1 MSSQAPNDRVISG
14 SQMIRRAVFG
24 RSVGRT
30 LARCALLTLAA
41 YVTFGFL
48 LIPTRGEGVS
58 MRPTL
63 AHGQFALMNRLAYWR
78 TPPAR
83 GDIVA
88 LRLAGPSVVYIKRI
102 IGMPGE
108 RVAIRAGTVL
118 IDGRELAE
126 PYVVFKRG
134 WEVPE
139 TVLREREYLVIGDN
153 RDMLARQH
161 DFGKARRDRII
172 GRVVIW

>member
-1 MSSQAPNDRVISG
+1 MSSPAPNDRVTSRNEG
-14 SQMIRRAVFG
+14 IRRAVFG

-30 LARCALLTLAA
+30 LTRCAVLAVAA

-48 LIPTRGEGVS
+48 MIPTRGEGVS

-63 AHGQFALMNRLAYWR
+63 VHGQFAFINRLAYWR

-102 IGMPGE
+102 VGMPGE
-108 RVAIRAGTVL
+108 HVAINAGTVL
-118 IDGRELAE
+118 VDGHALDE
-126 PYVVFKRG
+126 PYVVFTRG

-139 TVLREREYLVIGDN
+139 VVLRDREYLVIGDN
-153 RDMLARQH
+153 RDMPARQH

-172 GRVVIW
+172 GRVVTW

>member
-1 MSSQAPNDRVISG
+1 M
-14 SQMIRRAVFG
+14 FG
-24 RSVGRT
+24 RSVGWT
-30 LARCALLTLAA
+30 LTRCAALVVAA
-41 YVTFGFL
+41 YITFGFL

-63 AHGQFALMNRLAYWR
+63 THGQLALINRLAYWR
-78 TPPAR
+78 NTPAR

-108 RVAIRAGTVL
+108 RVTIEAGTVW
-118 IDGRELAE
+118 IDGRTLDE
-126 PYVVFKRG
+126 PYVVFRRA
-134 WEVPE
+134 WDVSEI
-139 TVLREREYLVIGDN
+139 VLRDREYLVIGDN
-153 RDMLARQH
+153 RDMPARQH

>member
-1 MSSQAPNDRVISG
+1 MFGG
-14 SQMIRRAVFG
+14 SMAW
-24 RSVGRT
+24 T
-30 LARCALLTLAA
+30 LTRCAVLALLA

-63 AHGQFALMNRLAYWR
+63 AHGQLAFINRLAYSR
-78 TPPAR
+78 NPPAR

-102 IGMPGE
+102 IGLPGE
-108 RVAIRAGTVL
+108 RVVIEAGTVW
-118 IDGRELAE
+118 IDGRRLEE
-126 PYVVFKRG
+126 PYVVFRRS
-134 WEVPE
+134 WDVPE
-139 TVLREREYLVIGDN
+139 LVLRDREYLVIGDN
-153 RDMLARQH
+153 RDMPPRQH
-161 DFGKARRDRII
+161 DFGKASRQRIL